1 MIILSNHGILQSQQA
16 TISPTETFLI
26 GGQFG
31 AWGDNTKRGLARIN
45 SDGSLDTSFN
55 AAFGMNTLPTVVYGN
70 TVAKDSAG
78 NYYVVGAFTA
88 QAGNILQAAECIDYF
103 INEMNIVFYS
113 HRVSYPNV
121 LSAQVLPQELKDL
134 AIERL
139 TSVEQ
144 RLEFETLEDVFK
156 EDVQAIEKQKG
167 PYFPL
172 MKAMNRYEDH
182 CVHFG
187 KWFKEN
193 LENTKFNNSSS
204 V

>member
-55 AAFGMNTLPTVVYGN
+55 AAFGMNTLPTVIYGN

-88 QAGNILQAAECIDYF
+88 YNGTSCNR
-103 INEMNIVFYS
+103 IVKFS
-113 HRVSYPNV
+113 
-121 LSAQVLPQELKDL
+121 SAFFKNLTPSVMLPLPIRKLDKL
-134 AIERL
+134 
-139 TSVEQ
+139 
-144 RLEFETLEDVFK
+144 
-156 EDVQAIEKQKG
+156 
-167 PYFPL
+167 
-172 MKAMNRYEDH
+172 
-182 CVHFG
+182 
-187 KWFKEN
+187 
-193 LENTKFNNSSS
+193 
-204 V
+204 